1 MPAPAHAAVTITPLH
16 GWGVAALALFICWRL
31 YRRYRSHIGPQKV
44 RPLRMSLRVL
54 VFSVFAVLILI
65 SPIGLLGREI
75 VSVAIAL
82 GGMLGWIS
90 LSQTEFET
98 RDGRRWYTPNIYIG
112 LGVTALLAAR
122 VIYRLV
128 MIYPQIQSGTAPA
141 GAHGPLG
148 PFGGPQSLPTLAV
161 FGVVIGYY
169 AVYYGGVLLR
179 SWRLAQEATASPAG

>member
-1 MPAPAHAAVTITPLH
+1 MTITPLH
-16 GWGVAALALFICWRL
+16 GLGFAALVLFICWRL

-44 RPLRMSLRVL
+44 RPLRMSLRVT
-54 VFSVFAVLILI
+54 VFSVFAVLILL

-75 VSVAIAL
+75 VGVAIAL

-90 LSQTEFET
+90 LSQTHFET

-128 MIYPQIQSGTAPA
+128 MIYPQIQSGAVPP
-141 GAHGPLG
+141 GAGPLG
-148 PFGGPQSLPTLAV
+148 PLGGTQSLPTLAV
-161 FGVVIGYY
+161 FSVVIGYY

-179 SWRLAQEATASPAG
+179 SRQMAEQVPATPAG

>member
-1 MPAPAHAAVTITPLH
+1 MTVTPLH
-16 GWGVAALALFICWRL
+16 GWGLAALVLFICWRL

-44 RPLRMSLRVL
+44 RPLRMSLRVTL
-54 VFSVFAVLILI
+54 FSVFAVLILI
-65 SPIGLLGREI
+65 SPIGLLGREL
-75 VSVAIAL
+75 VAVAIAL

-90 LSQTEFET
+90 LSQTHFEN

-128 MIYPQIQSGTAPA
+128 MIVPQLQSGAVPP

-148 PFGGPQSLPTLAV
+148 PLGGPQSLPTLAV

-179 SWRLAQEATASPAG
+179 NRQMAEQVPAAPAG

>member
-1 MPAPAHAAVTITPLH
+1 MTVTPLH
-16 GWGVAALALFICWRL
+16 GWGLAALMLFICWRL

-44 RPLRMSLRVL
+44 RPLRMSLRVT
-54 VFSVFAVLILI
+54 VFSVFAVLILA

-75 VSVAIAL
+75 VAMAIAL
-82 GGMLGWIS
+82 GAMLGWIS
-90 LSQTEFET
+90 LSQTHFEN

-122 VIYRLV
+122 VIYRLAV
-128 MIYPQIQSGTAPA
+128 IYPQLRSGAAPA
-141 GAHGPLG
+141 GAQGPLG
-148 PFGGPQSLPTLAV
+148 PFGGSQSLPTLAV

-179 SWRLAQEATASPAG
+179 SRQMAAEAPAAPAG